1 MLAAISAVFAANAVL
16 IAYIVQ
22 SVYEDKKDN
31 DKRVESVKGVD
42 SRKNR

>member
-1 MLAAISAVFAANAVL
+1 MLAAITAVFAANAVL

-31 DKRVESVKGVD
+31 DKRTEAVKGVE